1 MKKLIDEMKELAVY
15 VSRFQ
20 KNLARNLEGISMIK
34 KYLREKNRCTK
45 VKESCFPDTLVENE
59 EISLKKRKI
68 KTRTRL

>member
-1 MKKLIDEMKELAVY
+1 MKELAIY

-34 KYLREKNRCTK
+34 KYLRERNRCTK

-68 KTRTRL
+68 ETRTRCNK